1 MLEIG
6 MTPPIFSCDIET
18 DGLNP
23 TKVWCIAVQNT
34 YSESTKVWYPNE
46 GWDINENGSFQD
58 WLDSEEVSSLVFHNG
73 IAFDIPVLQKLYN
86 IDFSNVEVED
96 TLIMS
101 QLDNPRR
108 EGGHS
113 LAKWGEYL
121 GYPKGEHEDWSKL
134 STEMV
139 NYCLRDTEITTKV
152 FKIMIQKQLSKDA
165 LQLEYEIKRHCTVQ
179 EQNGWL
185 FDEKGAI
192 EILQEINEDLRKA
205 EEEVHKKFKPLPVWK
220 SKTPVKNRFKK
231 DFTRTRGYQ
240 AEVDLQCHT
249 NEEGEY
255 GYWHYPE
262 LNLGSRQ
269 QVGRHLVHYGWKPEV
284 FTDTGKPKVDESTLK
299 DVDLPEAKLISRY
312 LMLQKRQGQVNSWL
326 DALDKDTQRIHSR
339 VHTMGTVTHRMSS
352 SNPNLQQVT
361 ASGKEYG
368 SEMRSL
374 FTVPKDKVLVGADL
388 SGLEL
393 RCLAHYMKDDK
404 YTRELL
410 TGDIHTANQKSAG
423 LDTRDKAKTFIY
435 AFLYGA
441 GDEKIGSIAG
451 GTAKE
456 GKILKENFLNNTP
469 ALKKLRE
476 RVSKASEKGYL
487 KGLDGRKI
495 RVRSP
500 HASLNFLLQSAGA
513 IISKR
518 AWEIF
523 HNMAEY
529 EGFKYKQLGIIHDE
543 IQIECSPED
552 AEAIGYLIVDAMT
565 VTTEHYKLNCPM
577 TGTFK
582 VGRSWNDTH

>member
-441 GDEKIGSIAG
+441 GDEKIGSITG

>member
-165 LQLEYEIKRHCTVQ
+165 LQLEYEIKRHCTIQ
-179 EQNGWL
+179 ERNGWL
-185 FDEKGAI
+185 FDEKSAI
-192 EILQEINEDLRKA
+192 EILQKINEDLRKA

-231 DFTRTRGYQ
+231 DFTRTKGYQ
-240 AEVDLQCHT
+240 AEVELQCHT
-249 NEEGEY
+249 NDEGDY

-269 QVGRHLVHYGWKPEV
+269 QVGRHLMHYGWKPEV

-299 DVDLPEAKLISRY
+299 DVDIPEAKLISRY

-441 GDEKIGSIAG
+441 GDEKIGSITG